1 MILSTSQP
9 YFAPFPGFFYKIAL
23 SDTFVILDEVQ
34 LPRGTTWITRN
45 RFKHHQGTLWI
56 TVPVWKKGRGL
67 QRIDEVMVCH
77 EGHWA
82 MKHIASLE
90 AAYRRSPYY
99 DEHKR
104 FLEQVFSEKF
114 ERILDLNMAVIHHLM
129 TALGLRTKLV
139 FLSRLGIPSTGTGRL
154 VEICGKL
161 GASQYLAQTAAR
173 KYLDEGLF
181 RDAGIEVKYFN
192 PPTPV
197 YPQLWGEF
205 IGNLSA
211 LDLLFNCGPKSLDI
225 LMAA

>member
-1 MILSTSQP
+1 MILSTNQP

-23 SDTFVILDEVQ
+23 SDIFVILDEVQ
-34 LPRGTTWITRN
+34 FPRGTTWISRN
-45 RFKHHQGTLWI
+45 RFKHDQGTLWV

-67 QRIDEVMVCH
+67 QRIGEVRVCH

-82 MKHIASLE
+82 RKHLASLE
-90 AAYRRSPYY
+90 AAYLRSPYF
-99 DEHKR
+99 DEHEE
-104 FLEQVFSEKF
+104 LLDQVFSDKF
-114 ERILDLNMAVIHHLM
+114 ERILDLNMAIIHHLM
-129 TALGLRTKLV
+129 NALGLQTKLAL
-139 FLSRLGIPSTGTGRL
+139 LSQLGIRSTGSDRL
-154 VEICGKL
+154 VEICRKL
-161 GASQYLAQTAAR
+161 GASQYLAQSAAR

-181 RDAGIEVKYFN
+181 HDAGIEVKYFN

-205 IGNLSA
+205 LGNLST